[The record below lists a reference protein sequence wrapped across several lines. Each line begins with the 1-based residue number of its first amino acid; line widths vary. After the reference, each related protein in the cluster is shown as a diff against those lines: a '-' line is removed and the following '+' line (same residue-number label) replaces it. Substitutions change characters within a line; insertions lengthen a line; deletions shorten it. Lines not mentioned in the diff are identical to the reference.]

1 MSSSSRTGCST
12 SSSRADKR
20 RGLASPTALL
30 AAAWLLAACG
40 FTPVY
45 QQTDDGSTVAKALA
59 DLEIAP
65 ATTRT
70 AQLVRNALL
79 QSLATPSE
87 DGAFRL
93 EMSFD
98 EQQVDLAIQL
108 DDSVT
113 RRNLIL
119 RTSFVLRDTAS
130 NNVAFQGRGR
140 SFAAYNLVE
149 SDYANLIAERDAR
162 QRAAKDLAYQIRTRL
177 LTHFAT
183 AGKP

>member
-1 MSSSSRTGCST
+1 MSSSYRTGCSILSFKALPRASLLSL
-12 SSSRADKR
+12 SS
-20 RGLASPTALL
+20 LFM
-30 AAAWLLAACG
+30 AAWLLSACG
-40 FTPVY
+40 FSPVY
-45 QQTDDGSTVAKALA
+45 QDAGNKGTVAKALA
-59 DLEIAP
+59 DVEIAP
-65 ATTRT
+65 ATSRT

-79 QSLATPSE
+79 QSLATPSQ

-93 EMSFD
+93 EMNFD

-119 RTSFVLRDTAS
+119 RGSFVLRDTG
-130 NNVAFQGRGR
+130 NNKVAFQGHGR
-140 SFAAYNLVE
+140 SYAAYNLVQ

-162 QRAAKDLAYQIRTRL
+162 QRAARDLAYQIRTRL

-183 AGKP
+183 AGKS